1 MTEFI
6 GDLRF
11 GLRMLRRNPA
21 FTAAALLTLAL
32 GLGAVTAIFN
42 VADEAL
48 LSPLPLPK
56 PKQLVA
62 LYSFD
67 KKTSHYVSTSYPD
80 FEDFRKRNRSF
91 QQLSAYVRLPL
102 NLTVG
107 DATERISAE
116 AVSANYFSML
126 ELPPLL
132 GRALAAEDSEAP
144 VVMLGEE
151 FWRRRF
157 GADDTLIGK
166 TIALQGSPLKVIGIV
181 PARYRGVNLNWGDPP
196 QAWIPFSAVPLVLPR
211 FKQSD
216 IFHRRSARWIVMF
229 GRLRQGVTVSQAEAD
244 LRLIAGNLAQAEP
257 ATNRDVTVAAFSAA
271 RSKFWPAYRSS
282 VTQLLVAFSAS
293 AALLLLL
300 ACANVSNL
308 LLERAL
314 ARRREMAIRIA
325 LGGSRTSLIRQL
337 LAENFLL
344 VIGSFSAAL
353 FIAVGLARVLS
364 GFPGAFGIPLALNP
378 GIGSRVLLFGSLA
391 SLTTIF
397 LFGLV
402 PALQGS
408 RPDVVTSLKESANT
422 PFEGFRGDWLRHFL
436 VVVQVGLSMALLV
449 VGGIFA
455 RSVMKAYSVDLGFRP
470 DELLIMG
477 FDPSTQ
483 SDARQGEQDALRQT
497 LTLPGVQTAT
507 VAWDVPL
514 TMMRSTLEVT
524 DAESRSPEPLEV
536 AYNMVGPD
544 YFHTLGIAILA
555 GRDFTW
561 ADRQD
566 SPKVVVNQ
574 TFSARLWPGASP
586 VGHTL
591 LVESQPGQPTLV
603 QVVGLARDSKYVS
616 VWEPAQPYLYFA
628 AWQWHWP
635 ITNLIARPRVEPQEL
650 RHEIERRWR
659 ESFPGMPLY
668 GVHTG
673 QELVK
678 MSLAPQRL
686 AATLLASFAILAAIV
701 ASIGLYGVVAY
712 SVARRRLEIGI
723 RMALGAEPARVV
735 GRVLSHALSLTA
747 LGLVLGTGASY
758 ALLRLVASQVKGVSP
773 YDWITFT
780 VVSLLLCAVATV
792 AALVPAVRAARADP
806 LAALRSE

>member
-1 MTEFI
+1 MVELF
-6 GDLRF
+6 GDLRV

-21 FTAAALLTLAL
+21 FTVTALLTLAL
-32 GLGAVTAIFN
+32 GIGALTAIFN

-48 LSPLPLPK
+48 LSPLPLPE
-56 PKQLVA
+56 PQQLVA
-62 LYSFD
+62 VYNFD
-67 KKTSHYVSTSYPD
+67 KQTSHYVSSSYPD
-80 FEDFRKRNRSF
+80 FEDFSQHNRSF
-91 QQLSAYVRLPL
+91 QELSAYVRLPL

-107 DATERISAE
+107 DVTDRISVE

-126 ELPPLL
+126 QLPPLL
-132 GRALAAEDSEAP
+132 GRTFAAEEAP
-144 VVMLGEE
+144 AVMLSEE
-151 FWRRRF
+151 LWRQRF
-157 GADDTLIGK
+157 GADDSLIGK
-166 TIALQGSPLKVIGIV
+166 TITLEGSPLTVIGVV

-196 QAWIPFSAVPLVLPR
+196 QAWIPFSAVPLLLPR
-211 FKQSD
+211 FKQMD

-229 GRLRQGVTVSQAEAD
+229 GRLRPSSSVAQAEAD
-244 LRLIAGNLAQAEP
+244 LRVIAGNLAQAEP

-308 LLERAL
+308 LLERAV

-325 LGGSRTSLIRQL
+325 LGARRASLIRQL
-337 LAENFLL
+337 LSESFLL
-344 VIGSFSAAL
+344 VIGSFSGAL
-353 FIAVGLARVLS
+353 LIAVALARAVS
-364 GFPGAFGIPLALNP
+364 GFPGAFGLPLALHP
-378 GIGSRVLLFGSLA
+378 SIGSRVLLFCSAA
-391 SLTTIF
+391 SLVTIV

-402 PALQGS
+402 PALQAS
-408 RPDVVTSLKESANT
+408 RPDLVPALKETGNNPSRVD
-422 PFEGFRGDWLRHFL
+422 RGNWLRHFL
-436 VVVQVGLSMALLV
+436 VVAQVGFSMALLV

-455 RSVMKAYSVDLGFRP
+455 RSVLKAYSVDLGFHP

-483 SDARQGEQDALRQT
+483 ADTRQGEQDALRQT

-514 TMMRSTLEVT
+514 TMMQSTARVT
-524 DAESRSPEPLEV
+524 DAGSRSPEPLQA

-561 ADRQD
+561 ADRED
-566 SPKVVVNQ
+566 SPKIAIVNQ
-574 TFSARLWPGASP
+574 TLAARLWPGASAL
-586 VGHTL
+586 GHTL
-591 LVESQPGQPTLV
+591 LVESQPGRQSTV

-616 VWEPAQPYLYFA
+616 VWEHAQPYVYFA

-635 ITNLIARPRVEPQEL
+635 ITNLIARPRVAPQEL
-650 RHEIERRWR
+650 RHEIERRWQ

-673 QELVK
+673 QEHV
-678 MSLAPQRL
+678 MNSLAPQRL
-686 AATLLASFAILAAIV
+686 AATLLASFASLAAIV
-701 ASIGLYGVVAY
+701 ASIGIYGVVAY
-712 SVARRRLEIGI
+712 SVTRRRREIGI
-723 RMALGAEPARVV
+723 RMALGAGPARVV
-735 GRVLSHALSLTA
+735 ARIVGQALFLTA
-747 LGLVLGTGASY
+747 FGLILGAGASY
-758 ALLRLVASQVKGVSP
+758 ALMRLIASQVKGVSP
-773 YDWITFT
+773 YDSLTFAA
-780 VVSLLLCAVATV
+780 VPVLLCAIAAG
-792 AALVPAVRAARADP
+792 AALIPAIRASRADP
-806 LAALRSE
+806 LQTLRSE